1 MLAKLNIT
9 FEGSGAPAVSIKSRG
24 ILADSCDD
32 LKRRAF
38 PSLKQGMT
46 CEKMVE
52 VVTKDVPK
60 ANVSLFVTAGTYLS
74 HYLTPEGAELISEY
88 YGVKSDYLHFISPES
103 YNEFLRR
110 RQDEVPG
117 GEYARPHGG
126 MSAIIT
132 VLFKLVKDQGGLV
145 YTGNKVL
152 SINQKGDN
160 FTLRTINQTVSAN
173 KVIIATPPASLAKIE
188 GNVTDTVTQHPIFK
202 SIVSVPAF
210 KGAAV
215 YKKAWWNDTL
225 QYPQQFTSY
234 SECLGITMPYK

>member
-1 MLAKLNIT
+1 MLDKLNIT
-9 FEGSGAPAVSIKSRG
+9 FESSGSPAVSIKSRG

-32 LKRRAF
+32 LKGRAF
-38 PSLKQGMT
+38 PSSKQGKT

-52 VVTKDVPK
+52 LVTKDVPE
-60 ANVSLFVTAGTYLS
+60 ANVSRFATAGTYLS

-103 YNEFLRR
+103 YKEFLLR
-110 RQDEVPG
+110 RQNQVARGDIE
-117 GEYARPHGG
+117 RPHGG
-126 MSAIIT
+126 MSALIT
-132 VLFKLVKDQGGLV
+132 ALLKLVKDQGGLV
-145 YTGNKVL
+145 YTGNKVV

-160 FTLRTINQTVSAN
+160 FTLRTTNQTVLAN
-173 KVIIATPPASLAKIE
+173 KVVIATPPASLAKIE

>member
-1 MLAKLNIT
+1 M
-9 FEGSGAPAVSIKSRG
+9 SIKSRG
-24 ILADSCDD
+24 ILVDSCDD

-38 PSLKQGMT
+38 PSSKQGMT
-46 CEKMVE
+46 CAEMVE
-52 VVTKDVPK
+52 LVRKGVPK
-60 ANVSLFVTAGTYLS
+60 ANVSLFATAGTYLS

-215 YKKAWWNDTL
+215 YKEAWWNDTL